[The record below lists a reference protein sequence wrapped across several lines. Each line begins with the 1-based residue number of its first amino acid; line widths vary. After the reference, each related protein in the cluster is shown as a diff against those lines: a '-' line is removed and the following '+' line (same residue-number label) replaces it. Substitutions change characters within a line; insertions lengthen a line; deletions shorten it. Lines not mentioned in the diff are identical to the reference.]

1 MDDCLRGPSRKYSF
15 KVEKM
20 KTIDPIQSFVEFPR
34 PRGPMRN
41 TVGRKVPK
49 LRPNN
54 NDLANYDGIEVIRVR
69 KITRTVKKN
78 KLEIPKG
85 GKRPNTKAAVKK
97 IIKIDPIQSSA
108 EFSRPRGPMRST
120 VGRKVPKL
128 RPNNDDLAVYDGI
141 EVPRVRKITR
151 TVKKNKLKIPK
162 GRKRPNTKAAVKKK
176 RGAAAKKT
184 RQAKTAYILQ
194 SDEKQSTEDP
204 KPEGSNNWLFWKRW
218 FSSDPQTK

>member
-97 IIKIDPIQSSA
+97 
-108 EFSRPRGPMRST
+108 
-120 VGRKVPKL
+120 
-128 RPNNDDLAVYDGI
+128 
-141 EVPRVRKITR
+141 
-151 TVKKNKLKIPK
+151 
-162 GRKRPNTKAAVKKK
+162 K

-184 RQAKTAYILQ
+184 GQAKTAYILQ

-204 KPEGSNNWLFWKRW
+204 KTEGSNNWLFWKRW